1 MKRFLALFFCFA
13 LCLTLLPAAS
23 AEDIEIV
30 DPVGAD
36 ALGGPPD
43 EIVIDPVGAD
53 APGGPLDDIAL
64 ADEPDAAPPFDDVE
78 GDLDNIFGTLDNGLE
93 WSIINFTLMIYGS
106 GDIPDFLACEAPW
119 YEYRDR
125 IHTLEVGP
133 NITRIGKCAFYGLT
147 NLENLREGLPWYL
160 DSIGDYAFFSCSS
173 LKDIMID
180 AAVTSV
186 GTQAFNYCSSLRR
199 LSFCGAPSVG
209 SLAFG
214 NCGSLEMLSFVG
226 GAPSFSSNSFS
237 GTTAAAWYPPD
248 NSSWT
253 ASVRQNYGGSI
264 TWQTGYRG
272 WAGDDIEWTF
282 EGNHLSL
289 TGTGWTDAHNR
300 VGYRHLNDRITSASV
315 GEGIEGLSWTFDRL
329 TSLRTVSLPD
339 SLTKISDC
347 AFQGC
352 TALES
357 LTIPASVES
366 LGLYTFTGD
375 TSLRVIRFRGRVP
388 ALSGSGAISPRFDK
402 VTATVYYPPIPGW
415 TSSALQDQGGT
426 LTLVCDDK
434 VGDNVTWSLNDSG
447 LLTLTGSGATW
458 DYPSEYPGFFYVQDL
473 CTDLAMDNRITKIGK
488 YLFYRMQ
495 KLTSIDLPTSLTTI
509 EQTAFGRASALR
521 TVRFRSHAPTIEDDA
536 FLGVSATV
544 YYPPVPDWT
553 SDKRQ
558 QYDGTLTWVCDD
570 KVGDSVTWWLGSDG
584 VLNLTGSGATWD
596 YPSEYP
602 TFYYF
607 RSECREIDIGPG
619 ISSIGSF
626 LFYYMTSAKKLTLP
640 KELESI
646 GSSAF
651 RGCSALTEIVF
662 KGHAPTIAAASF
674 GDVTATVTYY
684 PLYSW
689 NSDTKQDYGGTLSWV
704 KDDKIGANTDWELLS
719 NGTLWI
725 GGSGATDDFPSAYPA
740 FYSFREECTSVVIGS
755 SVTRLGTY
763 LLYGMDSTIDV
774 TANEGLTMIS
784 DYAFGNMSALKW
796 IRFKGNAPTFASN
809 CFHNVTATARY
820 HSEKSGWTAS
830 VMQDYG
836 GDITWQDMDAGFIVT
851 VTSYCGDN
859 ATVNLN
865 SGGSYQGEIS
875 FTVLSVRDQA
885 VLVTVKDGNNYTV
898 LPCTPDGNRHMF
910 TLNVTKDTEIVV
922 AFKGDTNLNGKL
934 EMRDATLVSQV
945 KNGTYTSGGGLSSLT
960 ADINGNGRVET
971 RDATLICQAR
981 NGTYTAQW

>member
-1 MKRFLALFFCFA
+1 MKRILALFLCFA

-30 DPVGAD
+30 DEPEEAV
-36 ALGGPPD
+36 
-43 EIVIDPVGAD
+43 V
-53 APGGPLDDIAL
+53 PGGPLDDIAL
-64 ADEPDAAPPFDDVE
+64 VDEPEAAPPFDDVE

-106 GDIPDFLACEAPW
+106 GEIPDFLACEAPW
-119 YEYRDR
+119 YEYLER

-133 NITRIGKCAFYGLT
+133 NIRKIGKCAFYGLT
-147 NLENLREGLPWYL
+147 NLENLREGLPWYVE
-160 DSIGDYAFFSCSS
+160 SIGDYAFFSCSS

-237 GTTAAAWYPPD
+237 GTTAAAWFPPD

-329 TSLRTVSLPD
+329 TSLRTVCLPD

-375 TSLRVIRFRGRVP
+375 TSLRVIRFRGRMP
-388 ALSGSGAISPRFDK
+388 ELKGSGATSPRFEG

-415 TSSALQDQGGT
+415 SSSALQDQGGT

-473 CTDLAMDNRITKIGK
+473 CTDLSMDNRITKIGK

-509 EQTAFGRASALR
+509 EQTAFGGASALR

-553 SDKRQ
+553 SVKRQ

-570 KVGDSVTWWLGSDG
+570 KVGDSVSWWLGSDG

-607 RSECREIDIGPG
+607 RSECKEIDIGPG

-640 KELESI
+640 KGMESI

-651 RGCSALTEIVF
+651 RGCSALTDIVF

-684 PLYSW
+684 PVYSW
-689 NSDTKQDYGGTLSWV
+689 NSDTKQNYGGTLSWV
-704 KDDKIGANTDWELLS
+704 CDDKIGASTTWELYG

-725 GGSGATDDFPSAYPA
+725 GGSGATDDFPRAYPA
-740 FYSFREECTSVVIGS
+740 FYYFREECKSVVIGS
-755 SVTRLGTY
+755 SVTKLGTY
-763 LLYGMDSTIDV
+763 LLYGMDSTTDV
-774 TANEGLTMIS
+774 TANEGLATIS
-784 DYAFGNMSALKW
+784 DYAFENMSALKW

-809 CFHNVTATARY
+809 CFLGVTATAYY
-820 HSEKSGWTAS
+820 HSGKSGWTSS
-830 VMQDYG
+830 VMQNYDG
-836 GDITWQDMDAGFIVT
+836 HITWVDMDAGYVVTIVGYT
-851 VTSYCGDN
+851 GDN
-859 ATVNLN
+859 ASCSL
-865 SGGSYQGEIS
+865 SDGGSYSGETE
-875 FTVLSVRDQA
+875 FTVLSTYDKA
-885 VLVTVKDGNNYTV
+885 VLVVSYDGSSYTV
-898 LPCTPDGNRHMF
+898 LPATQNGKRHEYTVNVTTDLTIYLVFRGDANLDGTVDGKDGNMVSRYAVKKYKI
-910 TLNVTKDTEIVV
+910 TDPLILLAVDVDKSGVVDGKDGNMISRS
-922 AFKGDTNLNGKL
+922 A
-934 EMRDATLVSQV
+934 V
-945 KNGTYTSGGGLSSLT
+945 KKYTIL
-960 ADINGNGRVET
+960 
-971 RDATLICQAR
+971 
-981 NGTYTAQW
+981 W